1 MSVIIGNSYNN
12 SNIAIPTGQVLSA
25 YSRSDGVS
33 NGTSS
38 TVNAGTGD
46 IVSGEILSKDGNQIT
61 LKLDNNQTIS
71 AKLDGNAD
79 ISVGQ
84 KLLFEIGKSSNEQTV
99 LRPLYAN
106 MANYSSARAAITQA
120 GLPVNE
126 TTLTFTSEMMKEGM
140 AVNKNALLDMAR
152 TVAGFSNVDS
162 NILVQMTKLG
172 LQINESNITQFTNY
186 SNLEHQI
193 LGDADNIAAGLTN
206 MLQDVANSADGINID
221 SFVNITNEIL
231 NLVDLEGLDVIAAD
245 TESLATDITSDINS
259 VVGESN
265 NLGQNVSVETGAD
278 QALNDINGNTNS
290 GDVINQ
296 QNISSV
302 AAEAGNRVSAL
313 DIEFGETIDSSSSV
327 TQGADS
333 VLTEGLKSDNVQ
345 VSNISDFPDMD
356 ASMMNKDVSV
366 TDENVVAG
374 KAFTINDNLS
384 LTAQEQTNLYNDLN
398 NLLQLFSENQSLS
411 SPLNPAEV
419 LESIKGMLSKLN
431 ENTEASVNPELAGKL
446 SDFVKSDEFGKLLK
460 DSVKAQFM
468 IKPQDVAKEGK
479 IDDLYE
485 RILRQTSKIN
495 DLMNSVGQQNSD
507 VAKSSSNMAENV
519 RFMNQLNEFVNYVQL
534 PLKMAGEDAHG
545 ELYVYT
551 KKKNLQNKDG
561 NFSALLHLDMD
572 HLGPMDVYV
581 AMQNYTKVNTH
592 FYLQTDE
599 LLDFVESHI
608 DELNKRLEALGYNAN
623 CQVTQKNPS
632 DGIKPITEEFMKVDE
647 SDKPIQVS
655 KMCFDVRA

>member
-1 MSVIIGNSYNN
+1 MSAIIGNSYNN

-84 KLLFEIGKSSNEQTV
+84 KLLFEIGKASNEQTV

-206 MLQDVANSADGINID
+206 MLQDAANSADGINID

-259 VVGESN
+259 VVGESK

-278 QALNDINGNTNS
+278 QALNDINGNTNA

-313 DIEFGETIDSSSSV
+313 DIEFAETIDSSSSV

-345 VSNISDFPDMD
+345 ASNISDFPDMD

-366 TDENVVAG
+366 TDESVVAG

-384 LTAQEQTNLYNDLN
+384 LTEQEQTNLYNDLN

-431 ENTEASVNPELAGKL
+431 ANTEALVNPELAGKL

-485 RILRQTSKIN
+485 RILRQTSLRLLRKIIPLQ
-495 DLMNSVGQQNSD
+495 LMRK
-507 VAKSSSNMAENV
+507 AL
-519 RFMNQLNEFVNYVQL
+519 RQLSLAQL
-534 PLKMAGEDAHG
+534 
-545 ELYVYT
+545 T
-551 KKKNLQNKDG
+551 
-561 NFSALLHLDMD
+561 
-572 HLGPMDVYV
+572 
-581 AMQNYTKVNTH
+581 
-592 FYLQTDE
+592 
-599 LLDFVESHI
+599 
-608 DELNKRLEALGYNAN
+608 
-623 CQVTQKNPS
+623 
-632 DGIKPITEEFMKVDE
+632 
-647 SDKPIQVS
+647 
-655 KMCFDVRA
+655 